1 MNATSPPGAKDVQMR
16 QLRSEAAASLDFSR
30 KNETVTKIDRDSGGT
45 CVPHL
50 LADWM
55 ARVLVRLK
63 PTNPTF
69 GQFTSPESENER

>member
-63 PTNPTF
+63 SANPTTS
-69 GQFTSPESENER
+69 QFPDHASQNE